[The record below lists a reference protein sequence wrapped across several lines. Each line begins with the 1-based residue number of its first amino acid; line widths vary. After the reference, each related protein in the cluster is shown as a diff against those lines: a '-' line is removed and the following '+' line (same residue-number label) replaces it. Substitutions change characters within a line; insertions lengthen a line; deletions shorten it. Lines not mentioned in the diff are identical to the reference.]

1 MPRAKLIS
9 PITKESLGKR
19 VAAYCRVS
27 TNYADQKTSYATQI
41 RVYQKMIND
50 NPDWTLVDIFADEG
64 ISGMRAE
71 NRPEFQR
78 MISVCERGEIDIILV
93 KSLSRF
99 ARNVKEALE
108 YTRKL
113 RRAGVSVIFEKEG
126 INTTSMGDEMLLS
139 TFSAIAEEESQSI
152 SQNLRHSITKRMELG
167 EFIDSNAP
175 YGFRLTDKR
184 LEVYEPEAAVV
195 RMIYGM
201 YLSGQSTSEIAK
213 TLTEKRVPTKDGKE
227 KWRSARISYILT
239 NERYAGDSR
248 YQKTIRSA
256 TVPFSQ
262 SKNRGEAD
270 MFYASMTHTG
280 IIDRDTFDRVQE
292 LYGRRSEQFGKSG
305 SGVNVYPLTKK
316 IRCAEC
322 GAYFRRKVM
331 NGQIK
336 WLCSRHNEDKDACR
350 SFYYSEERIYSGFI
364 SMVNKLRFGEEQIIR
379 QTLQK
384 LDMVSALNKRNSK
397 SARQISE
404 SIAGLNAKLVML
416 DGLRSKG
423 YLDAD
428 VYKSQTMEIKKK
440 LSELKSE
447 RQDSFESKIT
457 GMASEVRKLESLIQ
471 AIDAPLEEFD
481 GKLFNEIV
489 VGMTIN
495 NMDELTITL
504 IGGLEFT
511 EII

>member
-1 MPRAKLIS
+1 MK
-9 PITKESLGKR
+9 
-19 VAAYCRVS
+19 
-27 TNYADQKTSYATQI
+27 
-41 RVYQKMIND
+41 
-50 NPDWTLVDIFADEG
+50 
-64 ISGMRAE
+64 
-71 NRPEFQR
+71 
-78 MISVCERGEIDIILV
+78 
-93 KSLSRF
+93 
-99 ARNVKEALE
+99 
-108 YTRKL
+108 
-113 RRAGVSVIFEKEG
+113 
-126 INTTSMGDEMLLS
+126 
-139 TFSAIAEEESQSI
+139 
-152 SQNLRHSITKRMELG
+152 
-167 EFIDSNAP
+167 
-175 YGFRLTDKR
+175 
-184 LEVYEPEAAVV
+184 
-195 RMIYGM
+195 
-201 YLSGQSTSEIAK
+201 
-213 TLTEKRVPTKDGKE
+213 
-227 KWRSARISYILT
+227 
-239 NERYAGDSR
+239 
-248 YQKTIRSA
+248 
-256 TVPFSQ
+256 
-262 SKNRGEAD
+262 
-270 MFYASMTHTG
+270 
-280 IIDRDTFDRVQE
+280 
-292 LYGRRSEQFGKSG
+292 
-305 SGVNVYPLTKK
+305 VYPLTKK

-336 WLCSRHNEDKDACR
+336 WLCSRHNEDKDSCR

-447 RQDSFESKIT
+447 RQNSFESKIT
-457 GMASEVRKLESLIQ
+457 GMESEVRKLESLIQ
-471 AIDAPLEEFD
+471 AIDAPLEKFD